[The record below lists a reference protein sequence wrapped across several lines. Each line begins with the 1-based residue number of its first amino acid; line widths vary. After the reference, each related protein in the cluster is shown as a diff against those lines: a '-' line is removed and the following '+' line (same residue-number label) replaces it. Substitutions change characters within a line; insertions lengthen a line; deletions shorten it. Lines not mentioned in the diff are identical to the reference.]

1 MTTEIL
7 NSTDVKVELNENKIN
22 YLWLNGERVI
32 GIKGLQVFEDC
43 GQVTQTSAIR
53 KEQIDALNNI
63 INATLEKQAEEGICN
78 NWSSLITAA
87 KNYLSEVGYCV
98 INGERVTIDLRKPV
112 EVNFE
117 SFANKNTSIANRI
130 LTAADLWKIYQGR
143 KVRQQRIFL

>member
-1 MTTEIL
+1 MITEIL

-43 GQVTQTSAIR
+43 GQVTQTPAIR
-53 KEQIDALNNI
+53 KEQIDALNSL
-63 INATLEKQAEEGICN
+63 INATLEKQAEEGIYN

-87 KNYLSEVGYCV
+87 KNYLSEMGYCV
-98 INGERVTIDLRKPV
+98 INGERVIIDLRKPV

-117 SFANKNTSIANRI
+117 SFTNANTSISNRV

-143 KVRQQRIFL
+143 KVIHPRRFL